1 MCHGV
6 IKNDEEESD
15 KLSYGLEDGVIPVVD
30 EDLWELK
37 RTC

>member
-6 IKNDEEESD
+6 IKNDEEESG
-15 KLSYGLEDGVIPVVD
+15 KLSYGLENGVIPGVD

-37 RTC
+37 RTS